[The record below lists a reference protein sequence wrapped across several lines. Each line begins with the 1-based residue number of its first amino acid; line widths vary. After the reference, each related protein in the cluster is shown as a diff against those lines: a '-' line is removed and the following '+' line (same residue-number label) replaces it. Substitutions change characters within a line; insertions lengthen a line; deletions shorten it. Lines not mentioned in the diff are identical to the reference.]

1 MLRAK
6 QNRFLWR
13 NAALIALVVT
23 SLVSDGTATAIERSL
38 AGQLLVASAEMKDPR
53 FAESIIYLV
62 KHSDQ
67 GAFGLII
74 NKPITKGTFSEVLK
88 GFGIQ
93 NQNVIGEIDVHY
105 GGPVSR
111 QQGFLLHSDEITL
124 DSSTK
129 MNDGF
134 AVTADVEIV
143 QMLALGTGPRQ
154 ALLIMGY
161 SGWGPGQLEM
171 EIKANS
177 WFTISPDKSLVFG
190 KDAEKK
196 MASRHGQTTDTSM
209 TGRNGQSYETDFG

>member
-129 MNDGF
+129 MTDGF

-177 WFTISPDKSLVFG
+177 WFTISADKSLVFG
-190 KDAEKK
+190 KDPEKK
-196 MASRHGQTTDTSM
+196 WRRAMDKRQIPL
-209 TGRNGQSYETDFG
+209 

>member
-1 MLRAK
+1 M
-6 QNRFLWR
+6 
-13 NAALIALVVT
+13 
-23 SLVSDGTATAIERSL
+23 
-38 AGQLLVASAEMKDPR
+38 
-53 FAESIIYLV
+53 
-62 KHSDQ
+62 
-67 GAFGLII
+67 
-74 NKPITKGTFSEVLK
+74 
-88 GFGIQ
+88 
-93 NQNVIGEIDVHY
+93 HY

-129 MNDGF
+129 MTDGF

-190 KDAEKK
+190 KDPEKK
-196 MASRHGQTTDTSM
+196 WRRAMDKRQIPL
-209 TGRNGQSYETDFG
+209 

>member
-1 MLRAK
+1 MLGAK

-38 AGQLLVASAEMKDPR
+38 AGQLLVATAEMKDPR

-129 MNDGF
+129 MTDGF

-177 WFTISPDKSLVFG
+177 WFTISADKSLVFG
-190 KDAEKK
+190 KDPEKK
-196 MASRHGQTTDTSM
+196 WRRAMDKRQIPL
-209 TGRNGQSYETDFG
+209 

>member
-38 AGQLLVASAEMKDPR
+38 AGQLLVATAEMKDPR

-129 MNDGF
+129 MTDGF

-190 KDAEKK
+190 KDPEKK
-196 MASRHGQTTDTSM
+196 WRRAMDKRQIPL
-209 TGRNGQSYETDFG
+209 

>member
-6 QNRFLWR
+6 QNRFFWR

-38 AGQLLVASAEMKDPR
+38 AGQLLVATAEMKDPR

-129 MNDGF
+129 MTDGF

-177 WFTISPDKSLVFG
+177 WFTISADKSLVFG
-190 KDAEKK
+190 KDPEKK
-196 MASRHGQTTDTSM
+196 WRRAMDKRQIPL
-209 TGRNGQSYETDFG
+209 

>member
-1 MLRAK
+1 VLRAK

-38 AGQLLVASAEMKDPR
+38 AGQLLVASGEMKDPR

-88 GFGIQ
+88 GFGVQ

-124 DSSTK
+124 DSSSK

-177 WFTISPDKSLVFG
+177 WFTISADKSLVFG
-190 KDAEKK
+190 KDPEKK
-196 MASRHGQTTDTSM
+196 WRRAMDKRQIPL
-209 TGRNGQSYETDFG
+209 

>member
-38 AGQLLVASAEMKDPR
+38 AGQLLVATAEMKDPR

-190 KDAEKK
+190 KDPEKK
-196 MASRHGQTTDTSM
+196 WRRAMDKRQIPL
-209 TGRNGQSYETDFG
+209 

>member
-13 NAALIALVVT
+13 NAALLALVVT

-38 AGQLLVASAEMKDPR
+38 AGQLLVATAEMKDPR

-129 MNDGF
+129 MTDGF

-177 WFTISPDKSLVFG
+177 WFTISADKSLVFG

-196 MASRHGQTTDTSM
+196 WRRAMDKRQIPL
-209 TGRNGQSYETDFG
+209 

>member
-38 AGQLLVASAEMKDPR
+38 AGQLLVATAEMKDPR

-129 MNDGF
+129 MTDGF

-177 WFTISPDKSLVFG
+177 WFTISADKSLVFG
-190 KDAEKK
+190 KDPEKTWRRAMDK
-196 MASRHGQTTDTSM
+196 RQIPL
-209 TGRNGQSYETDFG
+209 

>member
-38 AGQLLVASAEMKDPR
+38 AGQLLVATAEMKDPR

-129 MNDGF
+129 MTDGF

-177 WFTISPDKSLVFG
+177 WFTISADKSLVFG
-190 KDAEKK
+190 KDPEKK
-196 MASRHGQTTDTSM
+196 WRRAMDKRQIPL
-209 TGRNGQSYETDFG
+209 